1 MITAII
7 NSHFTLFLSLGLGA
21 LFIFVVG
28 LYLIFRS
35 PAQKNKDGEVDVTDI
50 AGDDVITTQLDLAKA
65 YIEADRKHLAI
76 NILETVVKQG
86 SRVQQEEAQRLLVSV
101 MSG

>member
-7 NSHFTLFLSLGLGA
+7 NSHFTLFLSLGLVA
-21 LFIFVVG
+21 LFIFVLG
-28 LYLIFRS
+28 LYLIFRN
-35 PAQKNKDGEVDVTDI
+35 PVQENKEEQVDVTAI

-65 YIEADRKHLAI
+65 YIETDRKHLAK